1 MKDINLGH
9 TSFLRVLKK
18 YHKRISILS
27 TINNGEFYNETAIMA
42 HLKPSILQGKS
53 GKYAKLAATQRLEVI

>member
-9 TSFLRVLKK
+9 TSLLRVLKK

-27 TINNGEFYNETAIMA
+27 TINNVGFYNETAIMA

-53 GKYAKLAATQRLEVI
+53 GKHAKFVANQRLEVI